1 MGTGDVAGGPEAP
14 GDAISVRARFE
25 RFPATVKGAFILR
38 GEDRDPHQVVFH
50 EATVVGLG
58 LGVARSMPVPSATL
72 DVAPHRDVFVP
83 FEMPV
88 SDLDPGWY
96 TMTCDLE
103 VDGTRGSFDGGRR
116 FSVAWPRATV
126 RRGSV
131 KVDRRI
137 KVGDASVQVDQ
148 LECGGD
154 SLRIGLRADP
164 PGPVGVKLTADG
176 ERLEVL
182 DVEFDESSGRGRV
195 TAYPLLRAHRSLHIE
210 LRGKGRGTEG
220 TLDVRL
226 PAS

>member
-1 MGTGDVAGGPEAP
+1 VSDPV
-14 GDAISVRARFE
+14 SVRARFE

-58 LGVARSMPVPSATL
+58 LGVSRPMPIPSATL

-131 KVDRRI
+131 KVDRRVT
-137 KVGDASVQVDQ
+137 VGDAAVHVDQ
-148 LECGGD
+148 LDCAGD
-154 SLRIGLRADP
+154 SLRIGLRVEPAS
-164 PGPVGVKLTADG
+164 PVGVKLSADG
-176 ERLEVL
+176 DRVEVL
-182 DVEFDESSGRGRV
+182 DLELDESTGRGRV
-195 TAYPLLRAHRSLHIE
+195 TAYPLLRAHRTLRIE
-210 LRGKGRGTEG
+210 LRGKGRGAEG
-220 TLDVRL
+220 AIDVRL
-226 PAS
+226 PSS

>member
-1 MGTGDVAGGPEAP
+1 
-14 GDAISVRARFE
+14 
-25 RFPATVKGAFILR
+25 VKGAFILR

-58 LGVARSMPVPSATL
+58 LGVSRPMPVPAATL

-96 TMTCDLE
+96 TMTCELE
-103 VDGTRGSFDGGRR
+103 VDGTRSSFDGGRR

-126 RRGSV
+126 RRGPV
-131 KVDRRI
+131 KVDRTV
-137 KVGDASVQVDQ
+137 KVGETGVHVDQ
-148 LECGGD
+148 VECGGD

-164 PGPVGVKLTADG
+164 PTAVGVKLTADG
-176 ERLEVL
+176 DRIEVL
-182 DVEFDESSGRGRV
+182 DVEFDESTGRGRV
-195 TAYPLLRAHRSLHIE
+195 TAYPLLRAHRTLHIQ
-210 LRGKGRGTEG
+210 LRGKGRGAEG
-220 TLDVRL
+220 AIDVRL